1 MGDIADYHVEQFASG
16 RWGMP
21 SNLNKRRNVK
31 MSNTNKNQAT
41 KVVTGE
47 VRFSYLHVFEP
58 HAIEEGQDKKYS
70 VSLLIPKTD
79 KKTLNAIK
87 KAIEAAKVAGAPKW
101 GGKVPSNLKMPLR
114 DGDVDRP
121 DQEEYAGMYFVN
133 ANSTNK
139 PGLVDANVQPI
150 LDSTE
155 LYSGCYGRAS
165 INFYAYNVSGNKG
178 IACGLNNIQKL
189 RDGETL
195 GGRSRAEDDFDAV
208 ETEEDDNGM
217 DDFLN

>member
-1 MGDIADYHVEQFASG
+1 MT
-16 RWGMP
+16 
-21 SNLNKRRNVK
+21 
-31 MSNTNKNQAT
+31 NTNKNQAT

-70 VSLLIPKTD
+70 VSLLIPKSD

-87 KAIEAAKVAGAPKW
+87 KAIEAAKVAGKAKW
-101 GGKVPSNLKMPLR
+101 GGKIPANLKMPLR

-121 DQEEYAGMYFVN
+121 DQEEYAGHYFVN

-139 PGLVDANVQPI
+139 PGIVDANVQPI
-150 LDSTE
+150 IDSTE

-165 INFYAYNVSGNKG
+165 VNFYAYNVSGNKG

-195 GGRSRAEDDFDAV
+195 GGRSHAEDDFEPVDV
-208 ETEEDDNGM
+208 DEDGDM

>member
-1 MGDIADYHVEQFASG
+1 MT
-16 RWGMP
+16 
-21 SNLNKRRNVK
+21 
-31 MSNTNKNQAT
+31 NTNKNQAT

-58 HAIEEGQDKKYS
+58 HAIEEGQEKKYS

-87 KAIEAAKVAGAPKW
+87 KAIEAAKIAGAPKW
-101 GGKVPSNLKMPLR
+101 GGKIPANLKMPLR

-121 DQEEYAGMYFVN
+121 DQPEYAGMYFVN

-139 PGLVDANVQPI
+139 PGIVDANVQPI

-178 IACGLNNIQKL
+178 IACGLNNIQKI

-195 GGRSRAEDDFDAV
+195 GGRSRAEDDFEPV
-208 ETEEDDNGM
+208 EIEDDGDDM
-217 DDFLN
+217 DDFLS